1 MNRNTIQCTLVLETV
16 NKLPGHVTADEIY
29 EAIAKEHPTIS
40 RATVYRNLNRLSQTG
55 KIRRIEIPGGADRF
69 ERWCHPHYHIK
80 CEVCGRIFDVDMEYI
95 PHLEYKIRDT
105 HGFQLTGHD
114 ILFTGICPQCRE
126 KPVPEKTEDR

>member
-16 NKLPGHVTADEIY
+16 NKLPGRVTADEIY

-95 PHLEYKIRDT
+95 QHLEDKIRDT
-105 HGFQLTGHD
+105 HGSQLTGHD

>member
-1 MNRNTIQCTLVLETV
+1 MNRNTIQSALVLETV

-69 ERWCHPHYHIK
+69 EHWCHPHYHIK
-80 CEVCGRIFDVDMEYI
+80 CELCGRIFDVDMEYI
-95 PHLEYKIRDT
+95 PHLEDKIRDT

-126 KPVPEKTEDR
+126 TPVPKKTEDR

>member
-55 KIRRIEIPGGADRF
+55 
-69 ERWCHPHYHIK
+69 
-80 CEVCGRIFDVDMEYI
+80 
-95 PHLEYKIRDT
+95 
-105 HGFQLTGHD
+105 
-114 ILFTGICPQCRE
+114 
-126 KPVPEKTEDR
+126 

>member
-55 KIRRIEIPGGADRF
+55 KICRIEIPGGADRF

-95 PHLEYKIRDT
+95 PHLEYKIRGT

>member
-80 CEVCGRIFDVDMEYI
+80 CEVCGRIFDVDMPYMEG
-95 PHLEYKIRDT
+95 LEAHIRDT
-105 HGFQLTGHD
+105 HGFDFTGHD
-114 ILFTGICPQCRE
+114 IIFSGVCPAC
-126 KPVPEKTEDR
+126 KNKADVNG